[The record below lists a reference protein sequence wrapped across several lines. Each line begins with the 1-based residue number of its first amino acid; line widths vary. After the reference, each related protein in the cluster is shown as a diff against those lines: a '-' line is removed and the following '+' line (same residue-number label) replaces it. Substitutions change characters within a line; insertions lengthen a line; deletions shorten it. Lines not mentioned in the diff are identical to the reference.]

1 MGFWGVEFVIFVV
14 ILFVFSFIVVNYI
27 YVENNFFF
35 LRLNNFKAIWC
46 LRICI
51 FVTVIGGIL
60 LSFSLMW

>member
-35 LRLNNFKAIWC
+35 LCLNNFKVIWC
-46 LRICI
+46 LWICI
-51 FVTVIGGIL
+51 FVMVIGGIL
-60 LSFSLMW
+60 LSFLLMW